1 MNGEYKRKAPW
12 LRLAIVI
19 AALSITLSIGGFI
32 DLLAFSYFADASY
45 GQPATAVSANSSP
58 VGAAVG
64 EKRRPV

>member
-32 DLLAFSYFADASY
+32 DLLAFSYVADAGY
-45 GQPATAVSANSSP
+45 GQPTTAVLAS
-58 VGAAVG
+58 
-64 EKRRPV
+64 R